1 LKEAQ
6 ILKRDKRLERV
17 YLIGKGAL
25 GAIAFTEL
33 LLKVE
38 AEKRIDGVT
47 FPSTVLRRSLSFSG
61 M

>member
-6 ILKRDKRLERV
+6 ILERDEGLQRV
-17 YLIGKGAL
+17 HHIGKGAL
-25 GAIAFTEL
+25 VAIAFTEL

-47 FPSTVLRRSLSFSG
+47 FP
-61 M
+61 